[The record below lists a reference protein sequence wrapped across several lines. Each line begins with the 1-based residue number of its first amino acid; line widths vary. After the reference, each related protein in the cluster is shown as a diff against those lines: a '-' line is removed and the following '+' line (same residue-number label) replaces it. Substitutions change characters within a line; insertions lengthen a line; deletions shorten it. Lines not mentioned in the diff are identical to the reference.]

1 MTIKQAQK
9 ELHKFIKFKGWD
21 KQPLSVDIAFLAEET
36 GEVAREALY
45 LEVPRK
51 DKKIKKQAIKDLGYE
66 LSDVFYWVLK
76 IASRL
81 DIDLEKVFIE
91 KFEKIKKRK

>member
-1 MTIKQAQK
+1 MEIKEAQS
-9 ELHKFIKFKGWD
+9 EVDNFIRKKGWD
-21 KQPLSVDIAFLAEET
+21 KQSLSVDIAFLAEET
-36 GEVAREALY
+36 GEVAREALH

-51 DKKIKKQAIKDLGYE
+51 TEKSKKQATKDLGYE

-81 DIDLEKVFIE
+81 DIDLDKAFIE
-91 KFEKIKKRK
+91 KFARIKERK